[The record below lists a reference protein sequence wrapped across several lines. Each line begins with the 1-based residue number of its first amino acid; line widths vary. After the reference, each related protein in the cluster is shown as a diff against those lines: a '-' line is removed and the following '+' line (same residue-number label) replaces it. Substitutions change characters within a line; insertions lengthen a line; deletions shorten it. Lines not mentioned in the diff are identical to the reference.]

1 MIDSLLPMNNIGGG
15 SSNKYFD
22 YGSPTNS
29 SQGSSSF
36 LLSPSSSSSLLKT
49 NTSNS
54 HSILQTILPGEEIS
68 TIFVVGFPDNMQE
81 REFLNMFMFS
91 PGFEAATLKV
101 PATITSS
108 TATATLANME
118 DENNRKQIVS
128 LSLYFNTLFC
138 IRQLI
143 KKEII
148 IQIGFAKFRTRLEA
162 LDAKEILNGR
172 KIDLERG
179 CILKAEM
186 AKKNLHTKKEIQ
198 QQQQLLQQQQ
208 QQQQQ
213 SINAIPVA
221 IKTPY
226 EAFHSV
232 PHTSTQPHAFSPS
245 TSPPNNHINII
256 PTSTKSTSYT
266 LNSHHSSHFSRYST
280 KLNMIDRHTNN
291 PTANNSLFGIME
303 NTKTYPSSNTN
314 LEYPSLLHKLYNN
327 RASASPPPP
336 PTLPTNNQD
345 ELILSQ
351 LIVSASASTPI
362 LSKDY
367 YNARPQQQQ
376 LPAQNNID
384 QNPPCNTLYVGN
396 LPLNTNEEELRI
408 MFSKCPGYKRLS
420 FRTKSNGPMCFVE
433 FEDIQY
439 ATIALQELHG
449 NPLSNSVKGGI
460 RLSFSKNPLVKI
472 YCKPITR

>member
-1 MIDSLLPMNNIGGG
+1 MIDSLLPMNSNGGG

-22 YGSPTNS
+22 YGSPTS
-29 SQGSSSF
+29 SGQGSSF
-36 LLSPSSSSSLLKT
+36 LLSPSSSSSLLKSNT
-49 NTSNS
+49 NSS

-101 PATITSS
+101 PATITTS

-118 DENNRKQIVS
+118 DENNRKQI
-128 LSLYFNTLFC
+128 
-138 IRQLI
+138 
-143 KKEII
+143 
-148 IQIGFAKFRTRLEA
+148 IGFAKFRTRSEA

-208 QQQQQ
+208 QA
-213 SINAIPVA
+213 INAIPVA

-256 PTSTKSTSYT
+256 PTSTKSSSYT
-266 LNSHHSSHFSRYST
+266 LNSHSSHFSRYST

-291 PTANNSLFGIME
+291 PIVNNSLFGIME
-303 NTKTYPSSNTN
+303 NTKTYPSPNTN
-314 LEYPSLLHKLYNN
+314 LEYPFLLHKLYNN
-327 RASASPPPP
+327 RASASPP

-362 LSKDY
+362 LSKEY
-367 YNARPQQQQ
+367 YNARPQQQ

-396 LPLNTNEEELRI
+396 LPLNTNEEELRM

-460 RLSFSKNPLVKI
+460 RLSFSKNPLGVRQNNSSVPSSNK
-472 YCKPITR
+472 